1 LVEVARCYDR
11 ASDRAIPPLTG
22 FAERAL
28 TVPGYRPVMIST
40 KIFRSRWSALF
51 WAGGIIWTAYD
62 VASANTPD
70 PVTNNATAA
79 DTDATGIAVDN
90 GDLAVLANAMGN

>member
-1 LVEVARCYDR
+1 MVEVARCYAR
-11 ASDRAIPPLTG
+11 TSDRAIPPLTG

-28 TVPGYRPVMIST
+28 TAPGYRPGMISS

-51 WAGGIIWTAYD
+51 WAAGIIWTAYD

-79 DTDATGIAVDN
+79 DTDATGVAIDN

>member
-1 LVEVARCYDR
+1 M
-11 ASDRAIPPLTG
+11 
-22 FAERAL
+22 
-28 TVPGYRPVMIST
+28 PGYRPVMIST

>member
-1 LVEVARCYDR
+1 
-11 ASDRAIPPLTG
+11 
-22 FAERAL
+22 
-28 TVPGYRPVMIST
+28 MISS

-51 WAGGIIWTAYD
+51 WAAGIIWTAYD

-70 PVTNNATAA
+70 PVTNNSAA
-79 DTDATGIAVDN
+79 AETDATGAMVDN

>member
-1 LVEVARCYDR
+1 MRGYGR
-11 ASDRAIPPLTG
+11 A
-22 FAERAL
+22 
-28 TVPGYRPVMIST
+28 MISS

-51 WAGGIIWTAYD
+51 WAAGIIWTAYD

-70 PVTNNATAA
+70 PVSNNSAAA
-79 DTDATGIAVDN
+79 DTDATGATVDN

>member
-1 LVEVARCYDR
+1 MVQSARCYDR
-11 ASDRAIPPLTG
+11 ASNPAIPPLTG
-22 FAERAL
+22 FAERSL
-28 TVPGYRPVMIST
+28 TATGYRPAMIST

-51 WAGGIIWTAYD
+51 WAAGIIWTAYD

-70 PVTNNATAA
+70 PATNNSAA
-79 DTDATGIAVDN
+79 AETDATGAAVDN

>member
-1 LVEVARCYDR
+1 LVEPARCYDR
-11 ASDRAIPPLTG
+11 ASNPAIPPLTG
-22 FAERAL
+22 FAERSL
-28 TVPGYRPVMIST
+28 TATGYRPAMIST

-51 WAGGIIWTAYD
+51 WAAGIIWTAYD

-70 PVTNNATAA
+70 PATNNSAA
-79 DTDATGIAVDN
+79 AETDATGAAVDN